1 MINIADNPHLHKTA
15 VSRSTFYQGDCLVEM
30 SKIADKS
37 VDMIL
42 CDLPY
47 GTTACKWDVIIPF
60 DKLWVQYKR
69 IIKDNGATLLFA
81 TQPFGSK
88 IINSNI
94 DEFKHEWI
102 WNKKVSGNFIN
113 AKYAPLRIHE
123 SILLFS
129 KKSPQYFPIMTDA
142 DLENN
147 RPVSKS
153 NHTKGIYNG
162 IKSGEFKENEN
173 RSRDKRYPVTILEY
187 SSREKECN
195 PINRLHPTQKPISL
209 LEYLIKTY
217 TNEGMVVLDK
227 CIGSG
232 TTGIACVNTNRKFIG
247 IEQDEG
253 YFKIAQDR
261 IQAAQDALLQA

>member
-1 MINIADNPHLHKTA
+1 MIQLHN
-15 VSRSTFYQGDCLVEM
+15 GDCLDIM
-30 SKIADKS
+30 PLIPDKS

-47 GTTACKWDVIIPF
+47 GTTACKWDSVIPF
-60 DKLWVQYKR
+60 ELLWKQYKR

-142 DLENN
+142 DLGNN

-195 PINRLHPTQKPISL
+195 PINRLHPTQKPVPL

-217 TNEGMVVLDK
+217 TKEGDTVLDNAM
-227 CIGSG
+227 GSG
-232 TTGIACVNTNRKFIG
+232 STGVACNKSNRHFIG
-247 IEQDEG
+247 IEKDPM
-253 YFKIAQDR
+253 YFEISKKRLAELEFKNIENVFKSFGHNIEIIKKI
-261 IQAAQDALLQA
+261 